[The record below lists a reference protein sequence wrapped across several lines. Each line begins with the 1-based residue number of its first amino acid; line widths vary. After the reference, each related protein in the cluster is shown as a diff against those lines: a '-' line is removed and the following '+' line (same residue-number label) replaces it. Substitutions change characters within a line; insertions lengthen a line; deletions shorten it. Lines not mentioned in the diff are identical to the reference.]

1 MFKEIYMTFVSR
13 KEYKGKIMTG
23 QEVTIPEGV
32 TLTTY
37 NNIVSYDRLPICHI
51 NSQVCKDNFVWADDG
66 FVDLRIQ
73 YENII
78 LFDVR
83 IKFWDDKFYGRF
95 SKEEVAYIRNNFPQ
109 LVEKEQE
116 ALLFN
121 NYFYIG
127 SNIKE
132 IEKIKFEQA
141 DRVVKNKENVNM
153 IKKCDIEKAIL
164 KQEEKKEKKK
174 KIGFTCVV

>member
-132 IEKIKFEQA
+132 VEA
-141 DRVVKNKENVNM
+141 L
-153 IKKCDIEKAIL
+153 ALYL
-164 KQEEKKEKKK
+164 KDN
-174 KIGFTCVV
+174 